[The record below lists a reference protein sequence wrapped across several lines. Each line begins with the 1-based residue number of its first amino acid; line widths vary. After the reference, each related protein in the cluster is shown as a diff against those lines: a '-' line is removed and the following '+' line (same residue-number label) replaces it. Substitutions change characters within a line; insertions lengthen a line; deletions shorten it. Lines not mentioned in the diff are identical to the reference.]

1 MRPAELEALIEQ
13 GAEALTAA
21 LERNHSQQFLSDEE
35 RQLVERA
42 LSRMARTEVSVEEPQ
57 EPPADSEPE
66 PKADEA
72 AASPGL
78 RAGKKGK

>member
-1 MRPAELEALIEQ
+1 MRPAELEALIER

-42 LSRMARTEVSVEEPQ
+42 LSRMASTEAPAEEPQ
-57 EPPADSEPE
+57 EPADSEPE

-72 AASPGL
+72 ASSPGL